1 MSNILIVPNSGSIY
15 FSTGLVGSSTI
26 PNLSSGVAFQFDNS
40 AGVNITS
47 YATGV
52 NDNDRFSV
60 DGYNGR
66 LFNVSDNL
74 TGVIFSVNDAAGLPI
89 IEVDSSTVDK
99 ITMGTY
105 ASNTFVIND
114 NRVGIGTGVPAAKL
128 DIFDNV
134 LAGSAGLSGS
144 ILNLNQTWNTTGAPT
159 AIKLNVTDTASN
171 AASNL
176 LDLQISGLSKFSVR
190 KDGRVNIFGD
200 TNTYLSQFVI
210 AGQPIQNSL
219 YISAPQYIGLNS
231 PSVALMNGGIRS
243 AWWTRTQGISIT
255 SSCYYAFSSH
265 PTDAAVTVDTILLRD
280 TAATLALR
288 DGVNPQAFRLYN
300 TYTSSTNFERLNLR
314 WDTNVVKIG
323 TEKGSAGGVARDL
336 VFETD
341 ATGRMTIA
349 ASGDITFSN
358 PTQVRTALGF
368 VQITPSG
375 YADLVASGIANP
387 DTIYI
392 VQE

>member
-1 MSNILIVPNSGSIY
+1 MSNILIVPDSGSIY

-89 IEVDSSTVDK
+89 IEVDSSTVDR

-114 NRVGIGTGVPAAKL
+114 NRIGIGTGVPAAKL

-144 ILNLNQTWNTTGAPT
+144 ILNLNQTWNTTGTPS

-176 LDLQISGLSKFSVR
+176 MDLQLSGVSKFKVD
-190 KDGRVNIFGD
+190 KAGVVIGNQLNIIGANNGLYGIGASTTDLF
-200 TNTYLSQFVI
+200 I
-210 AGQPIQNSL
+210 RAGNVDRM
-219 YISAPQYIGLNS
+219 AFDN
-231 PSVALMNGGIRS
+231 
-243 AWWTRTQGISIT
+243 TQGFFIDNFGISN
-255 SSCYYAFSSH
+255 SKQNNPDVKFFR
-265 PTDAAVTVDTILLRD
+265 DAAG
-280 TAATLALR
+280 TLGQR
-288 DGVNPQAFRLYN
+288 QGVISQTFRIYN

-349 ASGDITFSN
+349 ASGDISFSN

-368 VQITPSG
+368 VQLTPSA
-375 YADLVASGIANP
+375 YADLVASGITNP

>member
-1 MSNILIVPNSGSIY
+1 MSNILIVPDSGSIY
-15 FSTGLVGSSTI
+15 FSTGIVGSSTI
-26 PNLSSGVAFQFDNS
+26 PNLSSGVAFKFDNS

-89 IEVDSSTVDK
+89 IEVDSSTVDR

-105 ASNTFVIND
+105 ASNTFVIDGNK
-114 NRVGIGTGVPAAKL
+114 VGIGTGVPAAKL

-134 LAGSAGLSGS
+134 LAGSAGLSAS
-144 ILNLNQTWNTTGAPT
+144 ILNLNQTWNTTGTPS
-159 AIKLNVTDTASN
+159 AIKLNVIDTASN
-171 AASNL
+171 ADSNL
-176 LDLQISGLSKFSVR
+176 IDLQVGGVRKFKVNKLGYATANRFMPNTHVGLSW
-190 KDGRVNIFGD
+190 FGSD
-200 TNTYLSQFVI
+200 DHYNLRLYVANEPRMQLTAYGALQL
-210 AGQPIQNSL
+210 AGT
-219 YISAPQYIGLNS
+219 APL
-231 PSVALMNGGIRS
+231 
-243 AWWTRTQGISIT
+243 AWT
-255 SSCYYAFSSH
+255 SSYFNAGLT
-265 PTDAAVTVDTILLRD
+265 PDTFLLRD
-280 TAATLALR
+280 EAANTLAMR
-288 DGVNPQAFRLYN
+288 NGVNPQAFRLYN
-300 TYTSSTNFERLNLR
+300 TYTSGTHFERLNLR

-336 VFETD
+336 SFETD
-341 ATGRMTIA
+341 ATTRMTIA

-368 VQITPSG
+368 VQLTPSA
-375 YADLVASGIANP
+375 YADLVASGITNP

>member
-52 NDNDRFSV
+52 SANDRFSV

-114 NRVGIGTGVPAAKL
+114 NRIGIGTGVPAAKL

-144 ILNLNQTWNTTGAPT
+144 ILNLNQTWNTSGTPS

-171 AASNL
+171 AASKL
-176 LDLQISGLSKFSVR
+176 LDLQLGAVSKFSVD
-190 KDGRVNIFGD
+190 KAGGIKISDATSVGGSDQKYLTFNTVWGEVIFTNWGGQLWILGQGLTTFSVNSPAYF
-200 TNTYLSQFVI
+200 TTH
-210 AGQPIQNSL
+210 
-219 YISAPQYIGLNS
+219 IGL
-231 PSVALMNGGIRS
+231 GGNK
-243 AWWTRTQGISIT
+243 
-255 SSCYYAFSSH
+255 
-265 PTDAAVTVDTILLRD
+265 D
-280 TAATLALR
+280 TADVKLWKDASNILAQR
-288 DGVNPQAFRLYN
+288 NGVNPQAFRLYN
-300 TYTSSTNFERLNLR
+300 TYTSGTHFERLNLR

-336 VFETD
+336 SFETD
-341 ATGRMTIA
+341 ATTRMTIA
-349 ASGDITFSN
+349 ASGDISFSN

-368 VQITPSG
+368 VQLTPSA